1 MMFINAKRPFSSFCA
16 PVLRFLSFAT
26 LLFIGLTGL
35 TNCTTSKKII
45 YFQNLDGA
53 ELKPLDTQYE
63 AVIKK
68 DDRLTIVVSG
78 PDKMVCAPYNLTLN
92 EMSTAGTVV
101 GNGNPEQSTLGY
113 LVDANGDI
121 DFPILG
127 KIHVE
132 GMTRNQL
139 VNYLTT
145 EIGKDIKEPVVYVAF
160 RNYKITVLGEVR
172 NPGTYTIDSEK
183 INILQA
189 LGYAGDLNLTAKR
202 QDILLLRE
210 VDGVLTHQ
218 RIDLRDKDI
227 LQSPYF
233 YLQQNDIL
241 YVLPSATRVA
251 TATTATSIWSVI
263 LSSITTVLALMA
275 FMAQ

>member
-1 MMFINAKRPFSSFCA
+1 MDKSTKRSFSQSYA
-16 PVLRFLSFAT
+16 HVLRFLSYVS
-26 LLFIGLTGL
+26 LFFITLTGL

-45 YFQNLDGA
+45 YFQNLDDA
-53 ELKPLDTQYE
+53 ELKPLNTAYE

-92 EMSTAGTVV
+92 EMNSTGSLSS
-101 GNGNPEQSTLGY
+101 NGNPENVTLGY
-113 LVDANGDI
+113 LVDSEGNI

-132 GMTRNQL
+132 GMTRNEL
-139 VNYLTT
+139 VNYLTQ
-145 EIGKDIKEPVVYVAF
+145 EIGKDIKEPIVYVSF
-160 RNYKITVLGEVR
+160 RNYKITILGEVK
-172 NPGTYTIDSEK
+172 NPGTYTIESEK

-189 LGYAGDLNLTAKR
+189 LGYAGDLNLTAQR
-202 QDILLLRE
+202 ENILLLRE
-210 VDGVLTHQ
+210 VDGILTHH
-218 RIDLRDKDI
+218 RIDLKDKEI

-233 YLQQNDIL
+233 YLQQNDVI

-251 TATTATSIWSVI
+251 TATTAVSIWSVV
-263 LSSITTVLALMA
+263 LSSITTIIALIGIMGL
-275 FMAQ
+275 

>member
-1 MMFINAKRPFSSFCA
+1 MMFINTKRPFSRICA
-16 PVLRFLSFAT
+16 PILRFFSFAT
-26 LLFIGLTGL
+26 LILIGLTGL
-35 TNCTTSKKII
+35 TDCTTSKKII
-45 YFQNLDGA
+45 YFQNLDDA

-92 EMSTAGTVV
+92 EMSTTGTVV

-139 VNYLTT
+139 VNYLTQ

-210 VDGVLTHQ
+210 VDGVLTHH

-251 TATTATSIWSVI
+251 SATTATSIWSVV
-263 LSSITTVLALMA
+263 LSSITTVLAIMA
-275 FMAQ
+275 FMAK

>member
-1 MMFINAKRPFSSFCA
+1 MMFINTNRPYGRICV
-16 PVLRFLSFAT
+16 PILRFLSFAT
-26 LLFIGLTGL
+26 LILIGLTGL
-35 TNCTTSKKII
+35 TDCTTSKKII

-202 QDILLLRE
+202 QDILLLR
-210 VDGVLTHQ
+210 
-218 RIDLRDKDI
+218 DKDI

>member
-1 MMFINAKRPFSSFCA
+1 MHKSTTSPFSHSRTPFFHCFHIA
-16 PVLRFLSFAT
+16 I
-26 LLFIGLTGL
+26 LLFAGLIGLSG
-35 TNCTTSKKII
+35 CTTSKKII
-45 YFQNLDGA
+45 YFQNLDDA
-53 ELKPLDTQYE
+53 NLKPLDTAYE

-78 PDKMVCAPYNLTLN
+78 PDKTVCAPYNLTLN
-92 EMSTAGTVV
+92 EMSQTGTVV
-101 GNGNPEQSTLGY
+101 GNGNPEQATLGY
-113 LVDANGDI
+113 LVDSNGNI

-127 KIHVE
+127 NIHVE
-132 GMTRNQL
+132 GMTRNDL
-139 VNYLTT
+139 VNYLTR
-145 EIGKDIKEPVVYVAF
+145 EIGKDIKEPVVYVSF

-210 VDGVLTHQ
+210 VDGVLTHH

-233 YLQQNDIL
+233 YLQQNDVI
-241 YVLPSATRVA
+241 YVSPSATRVA
-251 TATTATSIWSVI
+251 SATTATGIWSVV
-263 LSSITTVLALMA
+263 LSSITTMIALIG
-275 FMAQ
+275 FMTL

>member
-1 MMFINAKRPFSSFCA
+1 MMFINTKRPFGRICA
-16 PVLRFLSFAT
+16 PILRLFSFAT
-26 LLFIGLTGL
+26 LILIGLTGL
-35 TNCTTSKKII
+35 TDCTTSKKII
-45 YFQNLDGA
+45 YFQNLDDA

-139 VNYLTT
+139 VNYLTR

-210 VDGVLTHQ
+210 VDGVLTHH

>member
-1 MMFINAKRPFSSFCA
+1 MRKQRTGLCPILGA
-16 PVLRFLSFAT
+16 PYLRLLLFAT
-26 LLFIGLTGL
+26 SFLIAITG
-35 TNCTTSKKII
+35 CTTSKKII
-45 YFQNLDGA
+45 YFQNLDDA
-53 ELKPLDTQYE
+53 QLKPLNTEYE

-92 EMSTAGTVV
+92 EMSSTGSL
-101 GNGNPEQSTLGY
+101 GNGSNPEQMTLGY
-113 LVDANGDI
+113 LVDSNGDI

-132 GMTRNQL
+132 GMTRNDL
-139 VNYLTT
+139 VNYLTA
-145 EIGKDIKEPVVYVAF
+145 EIGKDVKEPVVYVAF

-189 LGYAGDLNLTAKR
+189 LGYAGDLNLTAQR

-210 VDGVLTHQ
+210 VDGVITHH
-218 RIDLRDKDI
+218 RIDLKEKEI
-227 LQSPYF
+227 LESPYF
-233 YLQQNDIL
+233 YLQQNDVI

-251 TATTATSIWSVI
+251 SATTATGIWSVV
-263 LSSITTVLALMA
+263 LSSITTIIALIG
-275 FMAQ
+275 FMSR